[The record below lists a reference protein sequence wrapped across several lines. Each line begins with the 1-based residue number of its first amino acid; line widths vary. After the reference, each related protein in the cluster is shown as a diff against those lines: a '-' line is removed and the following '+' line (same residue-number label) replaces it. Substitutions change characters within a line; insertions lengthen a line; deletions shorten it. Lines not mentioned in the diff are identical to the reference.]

1 MNRLSVWG
9 KGEKIA
15 RREKGKR
22 RGPVHRL
29 DGERNK
35 KNVHFR
41 KTFSCIYNF
50 REINTKALA
59 ISKSLKLP

>member
-15 RREKGKR
+15 RREKGKG

-35 KNVHFR
+35 KNFLFR
-41 KTFSCIYNF
+41 KTFSCI
-50 REINTKALA
+50 
-59 ISKSLKLP
+59 